1 MVDEMTSNVLAIFSV
16 FGVAASTTMS
26 GTPSCVPNLDHLTYP
41 AAALAARI
49 QGTVN
54 MSFTLDSDGKVADM
68 DGIAHPLLRV
78 GVEEALKS
86 GTMTQACV
94 GQRVSI
100 RVNFLLSSADAPNSA
115 ASVERVS
122 EMVWQVVVPAPTIEV
137 TIYDPAWAFT
147 RKGRFLHRVR
157 GWFSNL

>member
-1 MVDEMTSNVLAIFSV
+1 
-16 FGVAASTTMS
+16 VAVCLIASAKLS
-26 GTPSCVPNLDHLTYP
+26 AQTPLCVPNLDYLTYP
-41 AAALAARI
+41 AAALSTRI

-54 MSFTLDSDGKVADM
+54 LSFTVSADGKVADM
-68 DGIAHPLLRV
+68 DSIAYPSLRV
-78 GVEEALKS
+78 GVEEVLRSA
-86 GTMTQACV
+86 TMTQACV